1 MKKKSLISE
10 DYHDVD
16 IEKLKKTNLVK
27 VGTRASLPNLDLA
40 TTLSSNPGVDNSD
53 AGSTITESSM
63 SEVHVNITNDMDL
76 IYTELKSDLPF
87 SIKRVDDTKIEVSS
101 DGEEEDTELNAGMI
115 SDLLSDSVLYG
126 YKYIGDSEHNLFI
139 NEADKY
145 TIKVHQEND
154 HLVTIE
160 GSAGVV
166 TESYKSR
173 LRESSDPLDISPEV
187 IKKNYEYLK
196 DNLDKVNT
204 SYVDVSLDYSE
215 DTNELS
221 IYLTYDIPFAR
232 SYAYEDTLTTYDRLI
247 NEITITPSNITS
259 TDNKGNISDYDDIV
273 DEDVTYLLSE
283 LSGIVAEIN
292 ETLEDMDDNKDD
304 YFDTDEAAYDDYQ
317 DREYDAWRDSQLDI
331 NESLNAKTE
340 GISNQII
347 DEVDKLIDRHNKIES
362 ELQWVNS
369 KLYQLNSE
377 LKHDKWWDDRNNR
390 LYPWAKR
397 AYASI
402 DTYTQQ
408 KKDYE
413 NELKDIESKII
424 KYSKG
429 VFNYRDVFPNA
440 PYIRELEE
448 SPEVDQR
455 LDYIMKLVKVR
466 GGGMIRL
473 VSNPTR
479 SRSYSFMVLPLKSD
493 ELNSWYYMTDGK
505 RYVSKEEQ
513 GIDAYKNAL
522 KFFNDIADK
531 RKKETDP
538 DNFRK

>member
-10 DYHDVD
+10 NYHDVD

-87 SIKRVDDTKIEVSS
+87 SIKRVDDTKIEVLGN
-101 DGEEEDTELNAGMI
+101 GEDDTELNAGMI

-126 YKYIGDSEHNLFI
+126 YKYVGDSEHNLFI
-139 NEADKY
+139 NKADKY
-145 TIKVHQEND
+145 TIEVHQEND

-232 SYAYEDTLTTYDRLI
+232 SYAYDDTLTTYDRLI
-247 NEITITPSNITS
+247 NEITITTSNITS
-259 TDNKGNISDYDDIV
+259 TDNKGNISNYDDII

-317 DREYDAWRDSQLDI
+317 DREYDAWKDSQLEI
-331 NESLNAKTE
+331 NESLQSKNE
-340 GISNQII
+340 GISNQVI
-347 DEVDKLIDRHNKIES
+347 DEVDKLIERHRKIES

-424 KYSKG
+424 GYSKG
-429 VFNYRDVFPNA
+429 VFDYRGVFPNA

-466 GGGMIRL
+466 GGGMVRL

-479 SRSYSFMVLPLKSD
+479 SQSYSFMVLPLKSD

>member
-40 TTLSSNPGVDNSD
+40 TTLSSNLGVDNSD

-87 SIKRVDDTKIEVSS
+87 SIKRVDDTKIEVLGN
-101 DGEEEDTELNAGMI
+101 GEDDTELNAGMI

-126 YKYIGDSEHNLFI
+126 YKYVGDSEHNLFI
-139 NEADKY
+139 NKADKY

-154 HLVTIE
+154 HLVTID

-173 LRESSDPLDISPEV
+173 LRESSDSLDISPEV

-232 SYAYEDTLTTYDRLI
+232 SYAYDDTLATYDRLI

-429 VFNYRDVFPNA
+429 VFDYRGVFPDA

-466 GGGMIRL
+466 GGGMVRL

>member
-87 SIKRVDDTKIEVSS
+87 SIKRVDDTKIEVLGN
-101 DGEEEDTELNAGMI
+101 GEDDTELNAGMI

-139 NEADKY
+139 NKADKY

-154 HLVTIE
+154 HLVTID

-173 LRESSDPLDISPEV
+173 LRESSDSLDISPEV

-317 DREYDAWRDSQLDI
+317 DREYDAWKDSQLDI
-331 NESLNAKTE
+331 NESLSAKTE
-340 GISNQII
+340 GISNQVM
-347 DEVDKLIDRHNKIES
+347 DEVDKLIGRYRKVEGD
-362 ELQWVNS
+362 LQWVNS

-424 KYSKG
+424 EYSKG
-429 VFNYRDVFPNA
+429 VFDYRGVFPDA

>member
-10 DYHDVD
+10 NYHDVD

-87 SIKRVDDTKIEVSS
+87 SIKRVDDTKIEVLGN
-101 DGEEEDTELNAGMI
+101 GEDDTELNAGMI

-126 YKYIGDSEHNLFI
+126 YKYVGDSEHNLFI
-139 NEADKY
+139 NKADKY

-204 SYVDVSLDYSE
+204 SYVDVSLDYNE

-232 SYAYEDTLTTYDRLI
+232 SYAYDDTLTTYDRLI
-247 NEITITPSNITS
+247 NEITITTNNITS
-259 TDNKGNISDYDDIV
+259 TDNKGNISNYDDII

-317 DREYDAWRDSQLDI
+317 DREYDAWKDSQLEI
-331 NESLNAKTE
+331 NESLQSKNE
-340 GISNQII
+340 GISNQVI

-424 KYSKG
+424 EYSKG
-429 VFNYRDVFPNA
+429 VFDYRKVFPNA

-466 GGGMIRL
+466 GGGMVRL

-479 SRSYSFMVLPLKSD
+479 SQSYSFMVLPLKSD

>member
-10 DYHDVD
+10 NYHDVD

-87 SIKRVDDTKIEVSS
+87 SIKRVDDTKIEVLGN
-101 DGEEEDTELNAGMI
+101 GEDDTELNAGMI

-126 YKYIGDSEHNLFI
+126 YKYVGDSEHNLFI
-139 NEADKY
+139 NKADKY

-173 LRESSDPLDISPEV
+173 LRESSDSLDISPEI

-232 SYAYEDTLTTYDRLI
+232 SYAYDDTLTTYDRLI
-247 NEITITPSNITS
+247 NEITITTGNITS
-259 TDNKGNISDYDDIV
+259 TDNKGNISNYDDII

-317 DREYDAWRDSQLDI
+317 DREYDAWKDSQLEI
-331 NESLNAKTE
+331 NESLQSKNE

-424 KYSKG
+424 EYSKG
-429 VFNYRDVFPNA
+429 VFDYRGVFPNA

-466 GGGMIRL
+466 GGGMVRL

-479 SRSYSFMVLPLKSD
+479 SQSYSFMVLPLKSD

-505 RYVSKEEQ
+505 KYVSKEEQ